1 MEAMGQGLQLS
12 IYGIVI
18 TFLALGLLILV
29 ITLLQVFFPSRI
41 EEKEMIEVADEPLS
55 DESGEDQN
63 SRLVA
68 LTAAWWYWQNK
79 PSSSLGKQL
88 EKGPGKRWRKTD
100 KA

>member
-1 MEAMGQGLQLS
+1 MEVIDQGLQVS

-18 TFLALGLLILV
+18 TFLALGVLILV
-29 ITLLQVFFPSRI
+29 VTLLQAIFPSRLQ
-41 EEKEMIEVADEPLS
+41 EKETIEMKSEPLVEGS
-55 DESGEDQN
+55 EEEQD

-79 PSSSLGKQL
+79 KSSSLGKQL